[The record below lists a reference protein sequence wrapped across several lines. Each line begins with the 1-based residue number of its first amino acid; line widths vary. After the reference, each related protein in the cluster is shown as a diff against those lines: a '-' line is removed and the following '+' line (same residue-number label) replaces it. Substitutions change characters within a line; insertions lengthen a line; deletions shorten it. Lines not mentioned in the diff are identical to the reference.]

1 MEDIKQ
7 IIQKRCPQRPIE
19 EFELIMDTIQKFELN
34 KEKVTITKVAEVTS
48 SLSRNQVAARIKVL
62 EELKLIKIRRSLTG
76 KRPVFLYIDG
86 KSISNDRNE
95 KIEIKLKVLL
105 SEIKTANNFKPS
117 KKTNQF
123 IAKIK
128 EAIKKGIVNMSC
140 CDYFNEIIKELNK
153 YIKKTFIPMRKGS
166 LANPIFLTPLGEKF
180 IEESKTESISQE
192 DVSSGIKI

>member
-34 KEKVTITKVAEVTS
+34 KEKVTITKVAEVIIP
-48 SLSRNQVAARIKVL
+48 LSRNQVAARIKVL

-105 SEIKTANNFKPS
+105 SQIKL
-117 KKTNQF
+117 
-123 IAKIK
+123 
-128 EAIKKGIVNMSC
+128 
-140 CDYFNEIIKELNK
+140 EL
-153 YIKKTFIPMRKGS
+153 
-166 LANPIFLTPLGEKF
+166 EKF
-180 IEESKTESISQE
+180 LEQLLLMDFEKLYILHLLEK
-192 DVSSGIKI
+192 KILINC